1 MMNAEQKQFV
11 QLLRRYL
18 KRNTARYQR
27 WNELGDRPQFSL
39 TPDEMAEFQR
49 MDRSLRAEIFLDM
62 PERLLQIIDA
72 QQAVIDAAAR
82 VGPRATA
89 LWLLYETYQ
98 ATGTERVLA
107 EVWHEIGRLRNI
119 ADDIDALKAS
129 AGK

>member
-72 QQAVIDAAAR
+72 QQAVIEATR
-82 VGPRATA
+82 VTYTVGIENLSRSSEPVPDFCLQVIRA
-89 LWLLYETYQ
+89 L
-98 ATGTERVLA
+98 G
-107 EVWHEIGRLRNI
+107 
-119 ADDIDALKAS
+119 DALDKGAS
-129 AGK
+129 E